1 MQAFQ
6 AEHGPIAMVGDG
18 VNDAPVLA
26 TADVGIAM
34 GAAGTDVA
42 LEAADGA
49 LMDDELTKLPDAI
62 QLAWRAVTNLR
73 QNIALSLAAVAFLV
87 VAALGGWLS
96 LTSGLLLN
104 AGTAL
109 LIIANGLRLL
119 RSSEQPR

>member
-1 MQAFQ
+1 M
-6 AEHGPIAMVGDG
+6 
-18 VNDAPVLA
+18 NDAPVLA